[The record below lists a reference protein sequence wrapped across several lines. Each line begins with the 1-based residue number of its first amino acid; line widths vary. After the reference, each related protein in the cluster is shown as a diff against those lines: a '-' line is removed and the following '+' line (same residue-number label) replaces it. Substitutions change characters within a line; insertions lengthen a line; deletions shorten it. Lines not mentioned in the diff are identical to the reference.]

1 MLIKSFKKGK
11 DFVSVAVSRVKLFHG
26 LLKRHFRPICGWRE
40 RERERLLLC
49 VSVMMVDDY

>member
-40 RERERLLLC
+40 RERLLLC

>member
-11 DFVSVAVSRVKLFHG
+11 DSVSAAVSRVKLFHG

-49 VSVMMVDDY
+49 EGQ

>member
-40 RERERLLLC
+40 RERETAFMC
-49 VSVMMVDDY
+49 VSNDGR